1 MVYITLLQWKIVEEE
16 TNNKT
21 TTRRF
26 LDEEARSPKSLTTP
40 SMRTPSTRCCSR
52 GKVLWK
58 AKNVAVPLKRAPTPT
73 ENGKNHESIA
83 LRQNYLQNSHRTTYN
98 KAIHGK
104 TRTQKSR
111 FQRKTDPELNFVS
124 LQMVCLIQK
133 SHSVWHLLN
142 SILLKYLRHLLSL
155 CFQHNEV
162 CRFCLTF
169 WVSKETF
176 WCFGQHFSK
185 LRRSSALRISTHGHM
200 GCFFPTPRPRWKNL
214 RWDLRPNFESC
225 CVNRNIAL

>member
-26 LDEEARSPKSLTTP
+26 LDEETRSPKSLTTP
-40 SMRTPSTRCCSR
+40 SMRTPSTHCCSR

-73 ENGKNHESIA
+73 ENGKNHEPIA
-83 LRQNYLQNSHRTTYN
+83 LRQNYLQHSDRTAYN

-111 FQRKTDPELNFVS
+111 FQRKTDPELNVVS
-124 LQMVCLIQK
+124 L
-133 SHSVWHLLN
+133 
-142 SILLKYLRHLLSL
+142 LKWFNRKVP
-155 CFQHNEV
+155 Q
-162 CRFCLTF
+162 CLTSSEF
-169 WVSKETF
+169 SIVEVPPAFIIIVFNTMKFAGFVWL
-176 WCFGQHFSK
+176 FGFPRKLSDALDSTSPSYAALPHFIAFQRMASWDV
-185 LRRSSALRISTHGHM
+185 
-200 GCFFPTPRPRWKNL
+200 FFSTPRPRWNNL

>member
-1 MVYITLLQWKIVEEE
+1 MVYITLLQFKIVEEE
-16 TNNKT
+16 TEKQT
-21 TTRRF
+21 
-26 LDEEARSPKSLTTP
+26 RSPKSLTTP
-40 SMRTPSTRCCSR
+40 SMRTPSTHCCSR

-111 FQRKTDPELNFVS
+111 FQRKTDPELNVVS

-155 CFQHNEV
+155 CFKHLEV
-162 CRFCLTF
+162 CRFCFTF

-185 LRRSSALRISTHGHM
+185 LRRSSALFFAFQRMASWDVFFRLLDLVGRIWGEICGQTSRVAAWIETLP
-200 GCFFPTPRPRWKNL
+200 CKQ
-214 RWDLRPNFESC
+214 
-225 CVNRNIAL
+225 